1 MEIFDVGKFL
11 QKHSSIL
18 ADPPTPPTSSGK
30 SETNE
35 GNEVVGINTTSL
47 VSVEEQTPQIS
58 PSALSENLV
67 FGDEG
72 DDDDDLIIRGI
83 TFYTL

>member
-18 ADPPTPPTSSGK
+18 ADPPTPPTSSGLR
-30 SETNE
+30 ETNE